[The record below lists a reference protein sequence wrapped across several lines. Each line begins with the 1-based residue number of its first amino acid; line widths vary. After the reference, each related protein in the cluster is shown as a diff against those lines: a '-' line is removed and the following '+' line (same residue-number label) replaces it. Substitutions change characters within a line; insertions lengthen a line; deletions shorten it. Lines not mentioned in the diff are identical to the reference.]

1 LDVADLLNITA
12 LPLTE
17 VWNTSFDGIVL
28 LNELGEIKSLN
39 RSASRLFSSSPSS
52 LVGTSIFEVI
62 PSEEFQKAFQ
72 SGKDLTGLS
81 ISLGTQHFISNLTAL
96 PADHGLDGYLLTLKN
111 MTQIQ
116 QLQQQLQQ
124 MNEARQLY
132 DAILDYL
139 EEGICAVD
147 QQGKIIFYN
156 RKMGEIHTLEPEAVR
171 DKRVEDVWS
180 VDEGTSTLLTAL
192 KTGRTLNQRETH
204 FTNNGKAVTTLTR
217 TTPLTIGTK
226 KTGALEI
233 SKDVTGQKQLT
244 ETIHLLQNQ
253 LPPDASSVSQPI
265 HPNNTRF
272 QFEHIIYA
280 SRIMGQTI
288 EQARR
293 AARSNSSVLIVG
305 ETGTGKELFAQSIHN
320 ESPRKHHPFI
330 AQNCAALPES
340 LLEGILFGT
349 TVGSF
354 TGAVNRAG
362 LFEQAHGGTL
372 LLDEIN
378 SMSIDLQ
385 AKLLRVLQEK
395 EVQRLGSSKL
405 IGIDV
410 RVIAS
415 INEDPLEA
423 IQNNKLRED
432 LYYRLGV
439 VNLIISPLRNRKE
452 DLPILIDY
460 FINKHTGSLGVEV
473 TGIDEDVLLFF
484 MNYHWP
490 GNVRQLEHTIEGAL
504 NLVYDETH
512 ITVDHLPPAIKS
524 KIMQHTQQAAS
535 MDAPLLYTGNMP
547 EQVELL
553 ERAMIQQALKQAKGN
568 ITKASEQLG
577 ISRQNLNYKLRKYHS
592 LI

>member
-1 LDVADLLNITA
+1 MFITTT

-17 VWNTSFDGIVL
+17 VWNTSFDGMVL
-28 LNELGEIKSLN
+28 LNEFGEIKSLN

-52 LVGTSIFEVI
+52 LVGISIFEVI

-72 SGKDLTGLS
+72 SGKDQTGLS
-81 ISLGTQHFISNLTAL
+81 ISLGTQHFISNLTSL
-96 PADHGLDGYLLTLKN
+96 PAGRGLEGYLLTLKN
-111 MTQIQ
+111 ITHIQ

-124 MNEARQLY
+124 MNETRQLY
-132 DAILDYL
+132 DIILDHI
-139 EEGICAVD
+139 EEGICMVD
-147 QQGKIIFYN
+147 QQGKVIFYN

-204 FTNNGKAVTTLTR
+204 FITNGKAVTTLTR
-217 TTPLTIGTK
+217 TIPLTLGTK
-226 KTGALEI
+226 KAGALEI
-233 SKDVTGQKQLT
+233 SKDITEQKQLT

-253 LPPDASSVSQPI
+253 HPQDTSSVSQTTRQ
-265 HPNNTRF
+265 NNTRF
-272 QFEHIIYA
+272 SFEHIIYTSA
-280 SRIMGQTI
+280 IMKQTI

-320 ESPRKHHPFI
+320 ESPRKHSPFI

-354 TGAVNRAG
+354 TGAVNKAG

-405 IGIDV
+405 INIDV

-415 INEDPLEA
+415 MNEDPLEA

-439 VNLIISPLRNRKE
+439 VNLIISPLRRRKE
-452 DLPILIDY
+452 DIPILIDY
-460 FINKHTGSLGVEV
+460 FINKHASSLGVQV

-504 NLVYDETH
+504 NLIYEETH
-512 ITVDHLPPAIKS
+512 ITAEHLPPAIKS
-524 KIMQHTQQAAS
+524 KMMQHAQQTAS
-535 MDAPLLYTGNMP
+535 FDIPLLYTGNMP
-547 EQVELL
+547 EQVEKL